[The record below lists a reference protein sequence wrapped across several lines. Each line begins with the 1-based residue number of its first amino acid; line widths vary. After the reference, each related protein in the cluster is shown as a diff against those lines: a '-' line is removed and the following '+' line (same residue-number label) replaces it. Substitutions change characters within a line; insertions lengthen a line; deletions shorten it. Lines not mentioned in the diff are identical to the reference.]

1 MEWMVI
7 LGFEIIV
14 DSSSVKLVNYV
25 LCCVKF

>member
-14 DSSSVKLVNYV
+14 DPSSVKLVNGV
-25 LCCVKF
+25 LCYAKF